1 MRTLRE
7 EAEFIKT
14 AISPAVEKHYPSKAN
29 HEKMSLHDLV
39 AFAVLA
45 HRHFDGV
52 YRRAHR
58 VLVQDLSLFPQVR
71 YNKVVERLH
80 RYEELLL
87 ECLGL
92 FQQEGLRV
100 VDSKPVETKNLVRHG
115 RHRKRGVSLLVREE
129 EAVGFN
135 SLEAFAGSRWPAA
148 PTAGSWGCST
158 WVRPTGM
165 T

>member
-1 MRTLRE
+1 MKTLRE

-52 YRRAHR
+52 YKRAHR
-58 VLVQDLSLFPQVR
+58 VMVQDLGLFPQVR

-80 RYEELLL
+80 RYEDLLL
-87 ECLGL
+87 ECLSL

-100 VDSKPVETKNLVRHG
+100 VDSKPVETKNLVRYG
-115 RHRKRGVSLLVREE
+115 RHRKRGASKLVREE

-135 SLEAFAGSRWPAA
+135 SLKGGFSAGSR
-148 PTAGSWGCST
+148 
-158 WVRPTGM
+158 
-165 T
+165 